1 MEKSPTRK
9 FRKRLQNYNTAKR
22 FAEKT
27 NGVLHDNRGVKGA
40 RYRFT
45 VSYEA
50 IKPIKLDSNENYG
63 LGVNSDWCPED
74 NRDFG
79 YPNEYW
85 E

>member
-1 MEKSPTRK
+1 MKPLKR
-9 FRKRLQNYNTAKR
+9 FRKRLQNEKTAIR

-27 NGVLHDNRGVKGA
+27 NGILIDNRNIEGA

-45 VSYEA
+45 VTYKSV
-50 IKPIKLDSNENYG
+50 KPIKLDNNENFG
-63 LGVNSDWCPED
+63 LGPTNDWSPEE

-85 E
+85 K